1 MGADEMR
8 VSGYGEI
15 LPAVKVRLVY
25 LEYCTGGGAGPS

>member
-8 VSGYGEI
+8 VSGYGEN

-25 LEYCTGGGAGPS
+25 LSTVPAAA